1 MRLGPMARVQGAVL
15 LLRYV
20 IRARQLSL
28 ASVLIAAALRLACQ
42 LITRNQRRQ
51 WRRRRRHRAPALN
64 GVRSEGTPVVRPNAL
79 AVGVVWVPVEVSSAV
94 TPGDLAAAAPI
105 APRQWLQAPN
115 AVTEGRVGLRRLR
128 CRSSGHGREQ
138 HETKRPQHPG
148 ARSGPARRA
157 PHKAAGFVLL
167 MRDTL
172 RLRSELQW
180 LSRSSHGPS
189 PPRVARGENLGLE
202 RSRSHFPRENNV

>member
-1 MRLGPMARVQGAVL
+1 MRLGPMARVQGTAC

-20 IRARQLSL
+20 RRARQLSL

-42 LITRNQRRQ
+42 LITRNQWRQ

-79 AVGVVWVPVEVSSAV
+79 AVGVVWVAVVVSSAV

-157 PHKAAGFVLL
+157 PHKRRVRFVNAGHVGGGVPTSSG
-167 MRDTL
+167 R
-172 RLRSELQW
+172 RLRMVTS
-180 LSRSSHGPS
+180 LSPT
-189 PPRVARGENLGLE
+189 A
-202 RSRSHFPRENNV
+202 RSRRRAHGVSSGAGDGG